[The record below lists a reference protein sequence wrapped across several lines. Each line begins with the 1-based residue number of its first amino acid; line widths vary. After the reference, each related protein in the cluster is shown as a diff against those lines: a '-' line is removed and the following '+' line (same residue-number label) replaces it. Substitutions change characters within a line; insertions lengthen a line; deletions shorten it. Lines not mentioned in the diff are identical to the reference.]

1 MSELTQLCTSNSDS
15 QELKG
20 NRLSYHF
27 LADRA
32 SGLIYILLA
41 CLAFQ
46 LASKMGN
53 MTTSQ
58 ERTYFSST
66 KAVFVELNMNSI
78 KKPNPRRRK
87 VDVNSMA
94 NALEVLTAASEDD
107 TAYKFKRKKG
117 KFGSFITCIN
127 GIEQIP
133 DENMF
138 WMFYVNGKEED
149 EGVSSYIPKEND
161 TITFKFEKVSNEN
174 KVLLM
179 KKQ

>member
-1 MSELTQLCTSNSDS
+1 M
-15 QELKG
+15 
-20 NRLSYHF
+20 
-27 LADRA
+27 
-32 SGLIYILLA
+32 
-41 CLAFQ
+41 FQ
-46 LASKMGN
+46 VATFSAIRDN
-53 MTTSQ
+53 
-58 ERTYFSST
+58 YSST
-66 KAVFVELNMNSI
+66 KAVITELNMDSI
-78 KKPNPRRRK
+78 KKPNPRGRK
-87 VDVNSMA
+87 VDVNPKA
-94 NALEVLTAASEDD
+94 NALEVLAAASEDD
-107 TAYKFKRKKG
+107 KAYKFKFKEG